1 MKRGMKF
8 NFEGFHV
15 QSDSGQK
22 AVGRG
27 THDQLSQRGNRRN
40 EDFLSRNRL
49 QNRSQAFFCCTVFPT
64 SSHMFRNLI
73 PALAD
78 RYHVVAPDLPGFGFS
93 NAPDRTRFFGWCDC
107 VQYARIESHPGALG
121 KSAFDGGFPAVVLG
135 CVLHFFIAFVAAAV
149 YALAS
154 PWIPALR
161 KHFVTFGLLDLVA
174 VYLIMIM
181 WCCRW
186 QLSVPVP
193 SSQAF
198 F

>member
-1 MKRGMKF
+1 MSRVIQVKRRS
-8 NFEGFHV
+8 EGGLTISYHNV
-15 QSDSGQK
+15 ET
-22 AVGRG
+22 AG
-27 THDQLSQRGNRRN
+27 TKIFYRETGSKSQPSILLLHG
-40 EDFLSRNRL
+40 
-49 QNRSQAFFCCTVFPT
+49 FPT